1 MIKMKNSLIFII
13 TAILYFSCTK
23 DTENELDVVQTKHES
38 FIYKNPVIKLKTY
51 RLSYNMLSEDIEKYM
66 AKGKY
71 ISTRTANSQNTFEE
85 EKSTNEIIVLSEYAS
100 KIWLGNVLSC
110 NSIVQGEFKPINGKK
125 TPIRISLTL
134 PGTSSSIIE
143 KPSFSRYNQYIKK
156 EEINGDFSQNGEFT
170 YSIEQFT
177 SYDELKMAFGY
188 NTNNR
193 FLFWGDNNNT
203 QREDHKVSKATG
215 LYIKFFQKSF
225 TANMDYPST
234 KYALVP
240 TEMEDSAIY
249 INSITYGQLGILAL
263 ETNFSADYAKENIS
277 KCFHKIFSNK
287 HTNFTQEETRFLNS
301 CEFKVLLLNGGNTTF
316 TQSFSGVE
324 GFIEHIKRNEFS
336 TQNPGTPI
344 FCSFARLADN
354 TPLYIKFKY
363 TINKEPLYIDIV
375 DHKTGE
381 FAHDYSIYFY
391 SDKKRTPAIAPPNIK
406 FNFEKRIKYEDP
418 DIRFRDTTFIET
430 FQNFDSNKKNQA
442 CKFVEKK
449 DFFTFSGR
457 SRDGFEFDRNT
468 SYINETLL
476 DSKDYKLLK
485 IWTIQDG
492 IIPDSIAYLFD
503 KKNNETSTEFL
514 QNDQYSI
521 YRKKFGE
528 GRERGNKERHSFFG
542 NQRRES
548 FDPIFNVN
556 NNRNSNKS
564 VFGGHR

>member
-1 MIKMKNSLIFII
+1 MVSWRERKKYQVIFLSL
-13 TAILYFSCTK
+13 L
-23 DTENELDVVQTKHES
+23 
-38 FIYKNPVIKLKTY
+38 
-51 RLSYNMLSEDIEKYM
+51 
-66 AKGKY
+66 
-71 ISTRTANSQNTFEE
+71 
-85 EKSTNEIIVLSEYAS
+85 
-100 KIWLGNVLSC
+100 
-110 NSIVQGEFKPINGKK
+110 
-125 TPIRISLTL
+125 
-134 PGTSSSIIE
+134 
-143 KPSFSRYNQYIKK
+143 
-156 EEINGDFSQNGEFT
+156 
-170 YSIEQFT
+170 
-177 SYDELKMAFGY
+177 
-188 NTNNR
+188 
-193 FLFWGDNNNT
+193 
-203 QREDHKVSKATG
+203 
-215 LYIKFFQKSF
+215 
-225 TANMDYPST
+225 
-234 KYALVP
+234 
-240 TEMEDSAIY
+240 
-249 INSITYGQLGILAL
+249 
-263 ETNFSADYAKENIS
+263 
-277 KCFHKIFSNK
+277 
-287 HTNFTQEETRFLNS
+287 
-301 CEFKVLLLNGGNTTF
+301 
-316 TQSFSGVE
+316 
-324 GFIEHIKRNEFS
+324 
-336 TQNPGTPI
+336 
-344 FCSFARLADN
+344 
-354 TPLYIKFKY
+354 KY

-430 FQNFDSNKKNQA
+430 FQNFDSNKKIQA

-468 SYINETLL
+468 SYINEILL

-514 QNDQYSI
+514 QNDKYSI

-528 GRERGNKERHSFFG
+528 GRERGNKEQHSFFG